1 MDLQAN
7 LKYLAFTMA
16 ALVAVNAGLR
26 RWMDVDILHYESFTK
41 DMVVARDAALTISGL
56 YTLYCVFQNDF

>member
-7 LKYLAFTMA
+7 LKYLAFTIA

-26 RWMDVDILHYESFTK
+26 RWMDVDILHYETFTD
-41 DMVVARDAALTISGL
+41 DMVMARDAALTLSGL
-56 YTLYCVFQNDF
+56 YTLYCVFQNEF

>member
-16 ALVAVNAGLR
+16 AIVAVNAGLR

-41 DMVVARDAALTISGL
+41 DMVVARDAALTLSGL